1 MFIMQYVASLVQ
13 IAASRIGAV
22 SVVTNKSINEGGAT
36 KKRPV
41 NRLQDAFSYTW
52 LKPMPSI

>member
-1 MFIMQYVASLVQ
+1 MQYVASLVQ